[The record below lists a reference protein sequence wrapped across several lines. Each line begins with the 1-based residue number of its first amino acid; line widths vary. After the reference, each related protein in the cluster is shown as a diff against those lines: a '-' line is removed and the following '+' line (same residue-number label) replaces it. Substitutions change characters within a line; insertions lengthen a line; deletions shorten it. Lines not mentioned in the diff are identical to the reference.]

1 MYEMSQ
7 RHPVW
12 VAENRVKPCNS
23 VLFRNNCSY
32 RVKRRCLIG
41 GSRFWLGKDV
51 GNSRGWRRRRGQ
63 GRRRRGRG
71 EAQLS
76 RDGKGKDRGRKGK
89 VPIRKG
95 EDGWFSL
102 C

>member
-1 MYEMSQ
+1 MPLE
-7 RHPVW
+7 
-12 VAENRVKPCNS
+12 
-23 VLFRNNCSY
+23 RNDGTQHCLGTIVS
-32 RVKRRCLIG
+32 RVKRSCLIG
-41 GSRFWLGKDV
+41 GNRFWLGKDV
-51 GNSRGWRRRRGQ
+51 RNSRGWRRRRG
-63 GRRRRGRG
+63 

-76 RDGKGKDRGRKGK
+76 RGRRGKDRRGRRGRRGK